1 MFPQKKQQEMISN
14 GLETY
19 KKKFLVIGGRNES
32 RLFQKPLKPE
42 RRRFYSQTPLAGITV
57 WGALGRS
64 PAESA
69 SRNPTGIMSSY
80 ILLMVRIH
88 SYFYLGEEEFMYAFY
103 YEMVAN
109 SQIAFCAAQ

>member
-1 MFPQKKQQEMISN
+1 
-14 GLETY
+14 
-19 KKKFLVIGGRNES
+19 
-32 RLFQKPLKPE
+32 
-42 RRRFYSQTPLAGITV
+42 
-57 WGALGRS
+57 
-64 PAESA
+64 
-69 SRNPTGIMSSY
+69 MSSY